1 MVLILFCCVIFGW
14 WWWWMFLSK
23 IRCYNK
29 RTPFG
34 DHFCVSFCPL
44 VDIFFIS
51 FSYNIIHLLLL
62 LIINTFVPPF
72 DDDDFEGLRIS
83 VLLAKREGVCGSF
96 SLSELLFWGSATREK
111 EFFKLLVFLI
121 KKQRGKSVSYYK
133 IYKASSSS

>member
-1 MVLILFCCVIFGW
+1 
-14 WWWWMFLSK
+14 MFLSK

-34 DHFCVSFCPL
+34 YHFRVSFCPL

-51 FSYNIIHLLLL
+51 FSLYIYSSSFII
-62 LIINTFVPPF
+62 IIITFVPPF

-96 SLSELLFWGSATREK
+96 SLSKLLF
-111 EFFKLLVFLI
+111 
-121 KKQRGKSVSYYK
+121 
-133 IYKASSSS
+133 